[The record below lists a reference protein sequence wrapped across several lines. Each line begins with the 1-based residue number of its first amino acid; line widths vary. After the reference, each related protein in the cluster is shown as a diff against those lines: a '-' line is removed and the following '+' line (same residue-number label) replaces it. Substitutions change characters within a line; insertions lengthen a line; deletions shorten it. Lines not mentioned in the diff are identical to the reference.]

1 MPYKDPEKHREQ
13 QRQWRKKNPNYMTEW
28 KKKKNP
34 NYKSRRDRRDAHYD
48 FETHHQLAINSGIR
62 TEREWYE
69 CHKIGLFPDGIY
81 QNPNTAFRRK

>member
-1 MPYKDPEKHREQ
+1 MAYKDPEKQREYECK
-13 QRQWRKKNPNYMTEW
+13 RRLLYRKTHPQVRKY
-28 KKKKNP
+28 
-34 NYKSRRDRRDAHYD
+34 YAQDSYHD
-48 FETHHQLAINSGIR
+48 FETHRELAINSGIR